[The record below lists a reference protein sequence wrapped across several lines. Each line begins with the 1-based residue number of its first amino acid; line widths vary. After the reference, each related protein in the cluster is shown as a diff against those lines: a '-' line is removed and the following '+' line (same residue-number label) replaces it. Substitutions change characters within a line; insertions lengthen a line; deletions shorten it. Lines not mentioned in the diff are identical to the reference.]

1 MTRVRLLLIQGLRWL
16 LARLEPARGPL
27 TKLGVLDPVLA
38 RAVALTR
45 EQESRWPERSGEA
58 KRHQVYALL
67 LKEFP
72 DTSKR
77 SVSRAIEDAL

>member
-1 MTRVRLLLIQGLRWL
+1 MMRLRVLLVRGLRWVL
-16 LARLEPARGPL
+16 QRIEPVR
-27 TKLGVLDPVLA
+27 LDPIVWRALA
-38 RAVALTR
+38 LVN
-45 EQESRWPERSGEA
+45 EQDARWPERSGEA